1 VREGIAALP
10 SLATTATDPA
20 RRGQSLILFRRSGL
34 SYVLNTPEDQ
44 RAMLAAVG
52 VSSLEELFGKIPPS
66 LRLDRPLQL
75 PPGLNEME
83 LTAHLHQL
91 AGRNRPAGE
100 AVCFLGGGA
109 YDHFIPAV
117 VDALAGR
124 NEFYTAYTPY
134 QAEAS
139 QGSLQVF
146 FEFQTLICQLTGLD
160 VANASLYEGGS
171 AVAESVLMAL
181 SIQPKRRKVLVAESV
196 HPEYRQTLA
205 TYAANLDL
213 RIQTL
218 PAPGGFLDPDD
229 LKRTIDGQTLC
240 VLAQHPNFFGCL
252 EEPETLADIAHQAGA
267 LFIVGFDPISL
278 GLLKRP
284 GQYGADIAVAE
295 GQCLGTPLSYGG
307 PYLGLLACRQEYVRK
322 MPGRLVGQTVDR
334 RGRRCWVLT
343 LQTREQHIRRE
354 KATSNIC
361 TNQGLMALRATV
373 YLAALGPQGLKE
385 TADLCTRKA
394 HYAAERLTQVP
405 GVRLRFGRPFFK
417 EFTLQ
422 VEETVPAL
430 LAGLLRE
437 GYHAGLH
444 LGRWYPELANC
455 LSVAVTEKRT
465 RAEIDGLAS
474 ALLNQRNGMCN
485 GVPAPQ
491 VRRERVEQD
500 LHG

>member
-1 VREGIAALP
+1 M
-10 SLATTATDPA
+10 
-20 RRGQSLILFRRSGL
+20 

-44 RAMLAAVG
+44 RAMLAAIG
-52 VSSLEELFGKIPPS
+52 VSSIEELFNKIPSS
-66 LRLDRPLQL
+66 LRLKRPLQIHEAL
-75 PPGLNEME
+75 SEIE
-83 LTAHLHQL
+83 LTSHLAQL
-91 AGRNRPAGE
+91 AGRNRPAGD

-109 YDHFIPAV
+109 YDHFVPAV
-117 VDALAGR
+117 VDAIAGR
-124 NEFYTAYTPY
+124 SEYYTAYTPY

-139 QGSLQVF
+139 QGSLQTF

-171 AVAESVLMAL
+171 AVAEAVLMAL
-181 SIQPKRRKVLVAESV
+181 SIQPKRHKVLIAESI

-205 TYAANLDL
+205 TYVANLDL
-213 RIQTL
+213 HLQTL
-218 PAPGGFLDPDD
+218 PTPNGFLDPDD
-229 LKRTIDGQTLC
+229 LKKALDAQTLC
-240 VLAQHPNFFGCL
+240 VVAQHPNFFGCL
-252 EEPETLADIAHQAGA
+252 EEPEALADLTHQAGA
-267 LFIVGFDPISL
+267 LFIVSFDPISL

-295 GQCLGTPLSYGG
+295 GQCLGNTISYGG
-307 PYLGLLACRQEYVRK
+307 PYLGLLACREEFVRK

-385 TADLCTRKA
+385 TAELCTRKA
-394 HYAAERLTQVP
+394 HYAAQRLTQVP
-405 GVRLRFGRPFFK
+405 GVRLRFDRPFFK

-422 VEETVPAL
+422 AEEAVPAL
-430 LAGLLRE
+430 LAGLLDK

-444 LGRWYPELANC
+444 LGRWYANLEAC
-455 LSVAVTEKRT
+455 WSVAVTEKRT
-465 RAEIDGLAS
+465 RAEIDGLVS
-474 ALLNQRNGMCN
+474 ALAGQRDGACN
-485 GVPAPQ
+485 GADVGSYSPRLAGGEQ
-491 VRRERVEQD
+491 VSP
-500 LHG
+500 GMPGAK